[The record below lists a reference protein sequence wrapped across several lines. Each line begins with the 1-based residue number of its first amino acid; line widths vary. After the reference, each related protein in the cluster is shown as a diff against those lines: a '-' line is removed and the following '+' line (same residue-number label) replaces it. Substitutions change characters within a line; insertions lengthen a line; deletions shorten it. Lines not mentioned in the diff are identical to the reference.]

1 MNNLIERLRE
11 ESLYSAK
18 CTLEIMDL
26 CMEAASE
33 LEEEIKCRKKQAD
46 IIEELRGQK
55 HEMISRIDQLKYEL
69 EQAKMERDAAIK
81 DMCHIA
87 EEIER
92 CDVSLDETGDKVNCL
107 KLGRCDVCKH
117 GCHEGNGCNFEW
129 RGLENE
135 Q

>member
-1 MNNLIERLRE
+1 MKNLIERLRE
-11 ESLYSAK
+11 ESLYRDK

-26 CMEAASE
+26 CMEAAE
-33 LEEEIKCRKKQAD
+33 KLEKLQTENTKLIAANKAVALDNRY
-46 IIEELRGQK
+46 LR
-55 HEMISRIDQLKYEL
+55 DEL
-69 EQAKMERDAAIK
+69 EQAKTERDAAIK

-87 EEIER
+87 EEIEK
-92 CDVSLDETGDKVNCL
+92 CGLLLDGEEGNKVNCL

>member
-1 MNNLIERLRE
+1 MKNLIERLRE
-11 ESLYSAK
+11 ESLYRDK

-26 CMEAASE
+26 CMEAAGK
-33 LEEEIKCRKKQAD
+33 LENLQTENTKLIAANKAVALDNRQIRNK
-46 IIEELRGQK
+46 
-55 HEMISRIDQLKYEL
+55 L
-69 EQAKMERDAAIK
+69 EQVKTERDTAIK

-87 EEIER
+87 EGIER
-92 CDVSLDETGDKVNCL
+92 CDIPLDETGDKVNCL

>member
-1 MNNLIERLRE
+1 MKNLIERLRE
-11 ESLYSAK
+11 ESLYRDK

-33 LEEEIKCRKKQAD
+33 LEEEVKRRKKQAN
-46 IIEELRGQK
+46 IIEEMRGQK

-69 EQAKMERDAAIK
+69 EQVKMERDAAIK

-87 EEIER
+87 EEIEK
-92 CDVSLDETGDKVNCL
+92 CDIPLDETGDKVNCL

-117 GCHEGNGCNFEW
+117 GCHDGNGCRFEW

>member
-11 ESLYSAK
+11 ESLYRDK

-46 IIEELRGQK
+46 IIEEMRGQK

-69 EQAKMERDAAIK
+69 EQVKTERDELIRRNQSAYE
-81 DMCHIA
+81 IA
-87 EEIER
+87 WGCDIPSPTVPEYIE
-92 CDVSLDETGDKVNCL
+92 L
-107 KLGRCDVCKH
+107 
-117 GCHEGNGCNFEW
+117 HEGMTKVMNALRDQKG
-129 RGLENE
+129 
-135 Q
+135 

>member
-11 ESLYSAK
+11 ESLYSDK

-69 EQAKMERDAAIK
+69 EQAKTERDAAIK

-87 EEIER
+87 KEIEK
-92 CDVSLDETGDKVNCL
+92 CDIPLDETGGKVNSL
-107 KLGRCDVCKH
+107 NLGRCDVCKR
-117 GCHEGNGCNFEW
+117 GFYDGNGCRFEW
-129 RGLENE
+129 RGARK
-135 Q
+135 

>member
-1 MNNLIERLRE
+1 MKNLIERLQE
-11 ESLYSAK
+11 YGQSL
-18 CTLEIMDL
+18 
-26 CMEAASE
+26 EAYHLGCEFSDFCDDIVSE
-33 LEEEIKCRKKQAD
+33 LERLQTENTKLIAANKAVALDNRK
-46 IIEELRGQK
+46 LRN
-55 HEMISRIDQLKYEL
+55 EL
-69 EQAKMERDAAIK
+69 EQVKTERDAAIK

-92 CDVSLDETGDKVNCL
+92 CDVPLDETGDKVNCL
-107 KLGRCDVCKH
+107 KLGRCDVRKH

>member
-1 MNNLIERLRE
+1 MKNLIERLRE
-11 ESLYSAK
+11 GSLYRDK
-18 CTLEIMDL
+18 CTLEIHG
-26 CMEAASE
+26 SVHGSRFRTGRK
-33 LEEEIKCRKKQAD
+33 IKCRKKQAN
-46 IIEELRGQK
+46 IIEEMRGQK
-55 HEMISRIDQLKYEL
+55 HEMISCIDQLKYEL
-69 EQAKMERDAAIK
+69 EQVKMERDAAIK

-92 CDVSLDETGDKVNCL
+92 CDVPLDETGDKVNCL

>member
-11 ESLYSAK
+11 ESLYSDK

-69 EQAKMERDAAIK
+69 EQVKRCIEIVEKQRDSAIEELENYMVQDVLDGNEPCEICAKASDTPCE
-81 DMCHIA
+81 C
-87 EEIER
+87 
-92 CDVSLDETGDKVNCL
+92 CDPK
-107 KLGRCDVCKH
+107 
-117 GCHEGNGCNFEW
+117 W
-129 RGLENE
+129 RGPKED
-135 Q
+135 

>member
-1 MNNLIERLRE
+1 MKNLIERLRE
-11 ESLYSAK
+11 ESLYRDK

-26 CMEAASE
+26 CMEAAEE
-33 LEEEIKCRKKQAD
+33 LERLQTENVNLIATNKAVALDNRY
-46 IIEELRGQK
+46 LR
-55 HEMISRIDQLKYEL
+55 DEL
-69 EQAKMERDAAIK
+69 EQVKTERDAAIK

-87 EEIER
+87 KEIEK
-92 CDVSLDETGDKVNCL
+92 CGLLLDGEDGNTVNYL

-117 GCHEGNGCNFEW
+117 GCYERGGCRFEW